1 MRTIVT
7 DLFPRKVYN
16 CSLCLL
22 FSPTPPRRIAQVI
35 KTREEGNPAFSFL
48 FDLDGAEG
56 QYYRW
61 RTYGEKCT
69 PPSW

>member
-1 MRTIVT
+1 
-7 DLFPRKVYN
+7 
-16 CSLCLL
+16 LL